1 MTGDEYH
8 VEQDRRV
15 NSLITEVATLR
26 EQQRNTKE
34 SFDELKRGQSDLLKE
49 VAKGNAASDRMEAT
63 LSYSIESKIDAKLV
77 PIKEELAL
85 RKEEA
90 IIRKTQIAMWSMMG
104 AGLGS
109 SIVFIGGLLFKLI
122 GH

>member
-1 MTGDEYH
+1 MAVDEYH

-15 NSLITEVATLR
+15 NSLISEVATLR
-26 EQQRNTKE
+26 EQQRNIKE
-34 SFDELKRGQSDLLKE
+34 LFDRVDKGQSDLLKE
-49 VAKGNAASDRMEAT
+49 VTKGNAASDRMEAT
-63 LSYSIESKIDAKLV
+63 LSYSIDAKIDEKLI

-85 RKEEA
+85 RKEES
-90 IIRKTQIAMWSMMG
+90 IIRKTQVATWSMMG

-109 SIVFIGGLLFKLI
+109 SIVFIGGVLLKLI